1 LIAVDTSAL
10 MAIIKNEAER
20 ASFMQLLKQ
29 AERVLI
35 SAGTVIEARVVA
47 HRRGG
52 KALVEALD
60 DLLITI
66 SAEIMPVEEAEA
78 DIAHAGFVQYG
89 KGGGHRAQLN
99 FGDLFSYALAK
110 ALGVP
115 LLYKG
120 DDFAHTDIAAGVG

>member
-20 ASFMQLLKQ
+20 ALLMQVLKQ
-29 AERVLI
+29 ADRVLI

-52 KALVEALD
+52 KAMVETLD
-60 DLLITI
+60 DLLATL
-66 SAEIMPVEEAEA
+66 SAEVIPVEEAEA
-78 DIAHAGFVQYG
+78 DIAHAAFAQYG
-89 KGGGHRAQLN
+89 KGGGHPAQLN
-99 FGDLFSYALAK
+99 FGDLFSYAIAK
-110 ALGVP
+110 SRGVP

-120 DDFAHTDIAAGVG
+120 DDFVHTDIASAVD

>member
-1 LIAVDTSAL
+1 
-10 MAIIKNEAER
+10 MAILKDEAER

-29 AERVLI
+29 AERVVI

-52 KALVEALD
+52 KDLVEALD

-66 SAEIMPVEEAEA
+66 SAEVMPVEEAET
-78 DIAHAGFVQYG
+78 DIAHEAFIQYG

-110 ALGVP
+110 ARGVP

-120 DDFAHTDIAAGVG
+120 DDFVHTDIAAAAG